1 MFFRLHW
8 WSWTPALPLSHPKA
22 GCSILQPTFLKD
34 KPNLQAWKPHIR
46 GKSPGISTPCS
57 TSWHGVNGL
66 TYTHTQSWAIHLI
79 VPAAL
84 MASLG
89 SFHHHQNGNSHCS
102 GRREAELER
111 AAILEGKGQ
120 DQQIPRKTWLYC
132 LHTCWGV
139 CVCVRGVVST
149 CIRRHSVKIMHAQM
163 HTGSFPLSV
172 F

>member
-1 MFFRLHW
+1 MVLNPSPPTVTSQSGVQHITTHFPQRQTKP
-8 WSWTPALPLSHPKA
+8 SGVETPHKR
-22 GCSILQPTFLKD
+22 K
-34 KPNLQAWKPHIR
+34 K
-46 GKSPGISTPCS
+46 PGISTPCS

-89 SFHHHQNGNSHCS
+89 SFQHHQNGNSHCS